1 MQSVYLCIHFARFS
15 IYYIIISI
23 IISFNRGRGDFIAKD
38 VFRFEMHIFI
48 IFGFF
53 FFGFFW
59 ITDFLSYYLWLF
71 AQIESV

>member
-38 VFRFEMHIFI
+38 VFRFEMH
-48 IFGFF
+48 
-53 FFGFFW
+53 
-59 ITDFLSYYLWLF
+59 TYL
-71 AQIESV
+71 